1 MKASLI
7 IASLLAAL
15 VPSSS
20 LAMTLSAPAMI
31 VDEMPMMMT
40 TSVVESHSS
49 DLTKESGGCKSTWA
63 CAVKFNVD
71 ETKYHSGKLSCHPA
85 IEYSVFTYNYAQT
98 TKSRVDVKVDTASG
112 QYTLIMQPE
121 PGVKRIE
128 FSNFKLNVTLA
139 NGMQFMPV
147 RCDKLVFTAK

>member
-7 IASLLAAL
+7 IASVVSAL
-15 VPSSS
+15 VPSS

-31 VDEMPMMMT
+31 VDEMPMLT
-40 TSVVESHSS
+40 TSVAESYSE
-49 DLTKESGGCKSTWA
+49 LTKESGTCKSTWT
-63 CAVKFNVD
+63 CAMKFDMD
-71 ETKYHSGKLSCHPA
+71 ETKYYNGKLDCSPS
-85 IEYSVFTYNYAQT
+85 IEFSLFTYNYAPT
-98 TKSRVDVKVDTASG
+98 TKSRVDVKLDKASG
-112 QYTLIMQPE
+112 LYTLIMQPE